1 MESVGQNYGFLLY
14 RTQIPQKFANTN
26 VELEILGLR
35 DRGIILVGQVRELFL
50 FIINFVRAWK
60 RSHINLVQW
69 VGENPRNE
77 VALTSPF
84 WKQEGN
90 WAELTDFRKDL
101 WDWYKPKEK
110 FRPFSSYP
118 GLLFQSEARCKAVG
132 MKMMFLIQYANETH
146 FYKKGFASSLVLKGS
161 FENSKVACCPIV
173 ADSWTIR
180 TIPDVDGTENTWTP
194 LLHFISSYCRSLQNN
209 IIWTWN
215 YQI

>member
-101 WDWYKPKEK
+101 WDWYKAKGK
-110 FRPFSSYP
+110 FGPFPSYP
-118 GLLFQSEARCKAVG
+118 ELLFHSEAKCEAVG
-132 MKMMFLIQYANETH
+132 IKIMFLIPMPMRLIFTRKVLH
-146 FYKKGFASSLVLKGS
+146 LASFWKEVLRTRKWP
-161 FENSKVACCPIV
+161 VA
-173 ADSWTIR
+173 
-180 TIPDVDGTENTWTP
+180 
-194 LLHFISSYCRSLQNN
+194 Q
-209 IIWTWN
+209 
-215 YQI
+215 